1 MRKRD
6 KKREKR
12 ELVHAFAM
20 LLQIGLA
27 MMTCMAMSF
36 GIGFYLDRLLGT
48 KYWIMIFLLI
58 GILASIR
65 SLFILT
71 GKFQPSGNSHTGTEG
86 KAEQRREYGSEVKG
100 ESDAGSKKD
109 AR

>member
-12 ELVHAFAM
+12 EILSALAM
-20 LLQIGLA
+20 LTQIGLS
-27 MMTCMAMSF
+27 MMTCMGMSF
-36 GIGFYLDRLLGT
+36 AIGYYLDRFLGT
-48 KYWIMIFLLI
+48 KFWVMIFLII

-71 GKFQPSGNSHTGTEG
+71 GKFQPSAGASET
-86 KAEQRREYGSEVKG
+86 AE
-100 ESDAGSKKD
+100 DAKNAAKEELNEGSKKD
-109 AR
+109 THSSY